1 MKKKLL
7 IDLLIIILLNVLI
20 KPVAIFGID
29 AAVQNRLG
37 SDTYGLYFSLL
48 NLSYLFNIVMDLGI
62 NNYTTRNVAQYPH
75 IVPSYLGKIIGLRL
89 VLFAVYVIITLGF
102 GLAIGYR
109 DGALSI
115 LGILI
120 FNQFLNTLILY
131 VRSHLGGLHLFRTD
145 AVISVLDKFL
155 LIVMC
160 GYLLL
165 TTTDYFFKIEWL
177 IWSQTIAY
185 ALTLIVGFS
194 LLIRHIGWP
203 KLKFKWAFSYAIIR
217 QSLPF
222 ALLVLLMMLYSR
234 TDSIMLERIHTKGP
248 YEAGIYAKGFRLLDT
263 LYMFGM
269 LFATLLLPVFSRMIK
284 EKSKDTG
291 FLLESARDLLMGGAI
306 VIAFIATHLSLLIL
320 DWIYTDDIKESAPA
334 FILLMWSFVAMTITL
349 VYGTFLTAK
358 GDLKFLNIIS
368 VFGIAINVGLNF
380 IVIPH
385 YGAEGAAISTLS
397 TQSFMA
403 ICQIIRVHKI
413 LPPHQTLQTLL
424 KFGALLAGMLILYF
438 FLPVNM
444 WTFVLECAAGL
455 LFLFVFRLIDIPR
468 IRLAFSEKL

>member
-48 NLSYLFNIVMDLGI
+48 NLSYLFNMVMDLGI

-89 VLFAVYVIITLGF
+89 ILFVIYTLITLTF

-109 DGALSI
+109 DGAIYI

-145 AVISVLDKFL
+145 AIISVLDKFL
-155 LIVMC
+155 LIGIC

-165 TTTDYFFKIEWL
+165 TTTDDYFKIEWL
-177 IWSQTIAY
+177 IWSQTISY
-185 ALTLIVGFS
+185 ALTLIVGLT
-194 LLIRHIGWP
+194 LLIKHIGLP
-203 KLKFKWAFSYAIIR
+203 TLKFKWTFSFAIIR

-222 ALLVLLMMLYSR
+222 ALLALLMMLYTR
-234 TDSIMLERIHTKGP
+234 TDSIMLERIHEHGA
-248 YEAGIYAKGFRLLDT
+248 YQAGLYAKGFRLLDT

-269 LFATLLLPVFSRMIK
+269 LFATLLLPVFSRMLK
-284 EKSKDTG
+284 EKSADTRL
-291 FLLESARDLLMGGAI
+291 LLESARDLLMGGAI
-306 VIAFIATHLSLLIL
+306 VIAFISMHLATRVLG
-320 DWIYTDDIKESAPA
+320 WIYTDDINEAAPA
-334 FILLMWSFVAMTITL
+334 FILLMWSFVAMTVTL
-349 VYGTFLTAK
+349 VYGTLLTAK
-358 GDLKFLNIIS
+358 GDLRFLNIS
-368 VFGIAINVGLNF
+368 AALSIAINIGLNY
-380 IVIPH
+380 VLIPK
-385 YGAEGAAISTLS
+385 YGATGAACATLV
-397 TQSFMA
+397 TQTFIA
-403 ICQIIRVHKI
+403 ICQIVRT
-413 LPPHQTLQTLL
+413 HQTFTAIQPVKTLL
-424 KFGALLAGMLILYF
+424 KFAALILSMLVMDYFLPEKTWVFFLECCAGLILLLA
-438 FLPVNM
+438 
-444 WTFVLECAAGL
+444 
-455 LFLFVFRLIDIPR
+455 FRLIDVQR
-468 IRLAFSEKL
+468 IRLALSEKI

>member
-75 IVPSYLGKIIGLRL
+75 IVPSYLGKIIGLRII
-89 VLFAVYVIITLGF
+89 LFVIYALITLAF

-109 DGALSI
+109 DGAIYI

-120 FNQFLNTLILY
+120 LNQFLNTLILY

-145 AVISVLDKFL
+145 AIISVLDKFL
-155 LIVMC
+155 LIGIC

-165 TTTDYFFKIEWL
+165 TTTDYYFKIEWL

-185 ALTLIVGFS
+185 ALTLVVGLT
-194 LLIRHIGWP
+194 LLIKHIGLP
-203 KLKFKWAFSYAIIR
+203 TLKFKWAFSYAIIR

-222 ALLVLLMMLYSR
+222 ALLALLMMLYTR
-234 TDSIMLERIHTKGP
+234 TDSIMLERIHEHGA
-248 YEAGIYAKGFRLLDT
+248 YQAGLYAKGFRLLDT

-269 LFATLLLPVFSRMIK
+269 LFATLLLPVFSRMLK
-284 EKSKDTG
+284 EKSADTRL
-291 FLLESARDLLMGGAI
+291 LLESARDVLVGGAI
-306 VIAFIATHLSLLIL
+306 VIAFISMHLATLVLG
-320 DWIYTDDIKESAPA
+320 WIYTADINEAAPS
-334 FILLMWSFVAMTITL
+334 FILLMWSFVAMTVTL
-349 VYGTFLTAK
+349 VYGTLLTAK
-358 GDLKFLNIIS
+358 GDLRFLNISSSI
-368 VFGIAINVGLNF
+368 GILINIGLNY
-380 IVIPH
+380 VLIPK
-385 YGAEGAAISTLS
+385 YGATGAACATLS
-397 TQSFMA
+397 TQTFIA
-403 ICQIIRVHKI
+403 ICQIVRT
-413 LPPHQTLQTLL
+413 HQSIAAIKPLKTLL
-424 KFGALLAGMLILYF
+424 KFAALILSMLIMDLFLPEKTWIFFLECSVGLILLLA
-438 FLPVNM
+438 
-444 WTFVLECAAGL
+444 
-455 LFLFVFRLIDIPR
+455 FRLIDVQR
-468 IRLAFSEKL
+468 IRLALSEKI

>member
-89 VLFAVYVIITLGF
+89 ILFVIYALITLVF

-109 DGALSI
+109 DGAIYI

-145 AVISVLDKFL
+145 AIISVLDKFL
-155 LIVMC
+155 LIIIC

-185 ALTLIVGFS
+185 ALTLVVGLT
-194 LLIRHIGWP
+194 LLIKHIGLP
-203 KLKFKWAFSYAIIR
+203 TLKFKWAFSYAIIR

-222 ALLVLLMMLYSR
+222 ALLALLMMLYTR
-234 TDSIMLERIHTKGP
+234 TDSIMLERIHEHGA
-248 YEAGIYAKGFRLLDT
+248 YQAGLYAKGFRLLDT
-263 LYMFGM
+263 LFMFGM
-269 LFATLLLPVFSRMIK
+269 LFATLLLPVFSRLLK
-284 EKSKDTG
+284 EKSAEIIL
-291 FLLESARDLLMGGAI
+291 LLESARDVLVGGAI
-306 VIAFIATHLSLLIL
+306 VIAFISMHLATLIL
-320 DWIYTDDIKESAPA
+320 GWIYTADINDAAPS
-334 FILLMWSFVAMTITL
+334 FILLMWSFVAMTFTL
-349 VYGTFLTAK
+349 VYGTLLTAK
-358 GDLKFLNIIS
+358 GDLRFLNFSSALSI
-368 VFGIAINVGLNF
+368 GINIGLNY
-380 IVIPH
+380 VLIPK
-385 YGAEGAAISTLS
+385 YGATGAACATLA
-397 TQSFMA
+397 TQSFIA
-403 ICQIIRVHKI
+403 ICQFVRA
-413 LPPHQTLQTLL
+413 HQTFSAIQPMKTFL
-424 KFGALLAGMLILYF
+424 KFGALILSMLLMDLFLPEKTWVFFLECCVGLIL
-438 FLPVNM
+438 
-444 WTFVLECAAGL
+444 L
-455 LFLFVFRLIDIPR
+455 LAFRLIDVHR
-468 IRLAFSEKL
+468 IRLALSEKV

>member
-62 NNYTTRNVAQYPH
+62 NNYTTRNVAQYPK

-89 VLFAVYVIITLGF
+89 VLFVVYALITLGF

-109 DGALSI
+109 DGALTI

-145 AVISVLDKFL
+145 ALISVLDKFL

-194 LLIRHIGWP
+194 LLIKHIGWP
-203 KLKFKWAFSYAIIR
+203 KLTFKWAFSYAIIR

-222 ALLVLLMMLYSR
+222 ALLVLLMMFYSR
-234 TDSIMLERIHTKGP
+234 TDSIMLERIHMKGP

-320 DWIYTDDIKESAPA
+320 GWIYTDDIKESAPA

-368 VFGIAINVGLNF
+368 IFGIAINVGMNF
-380 IVIPH
+380 LIIPH

-403 ICQIIRVHKI
+403 ICQIIRVHQI
-413 LPPHQTLQTLL
+413 LPPHQALQTFL
-424 KFGALLAGMLILYF
+424 KFGALVGGMLMLHF
-438 FLPVNM
+438 FLPANM
-444 WTFVLECAAGL
+444 GTFVLECAAGL